1 MIKPLTD
8 RENFIV
14 ASVIMVVSNEM
25 KKVDRQELDKRLEE
39 LEYYRGL
46 ALRMCI
52 EQGVKSKREVLAQL
66 RLEET
71 VEYI

>member
-1 MIKPLTD
+1 MLMWLHKQRGT
-8 RENFIV
+8 
-14 ASVIMVVSNEM
+14 NEM

-52 EQGVKSKREVLAQL
+52 EQGVRSKKQVLAQL

>member
-1 MIKPLTD
+1 
-8 RENFIV
+8 
-14 ASVIMVVSNEM
+14 M

-52 EQGVKSKREVLAQL
+52 EQGVRSKRQVLAQL

-71 VEYI
+71 VENI